1 MKQCALLQRLRTY
14 TIDLKQEQQQR
25 FVENHKRKQDFLRTG
40 SEACNKRQ
48 QLRNLQQLRFPPF
61 SACDPAC
68 WLPRQNPHQQQ
79 MTLRVV
85 RAADPRQ
92 ALTRPGCTG
101 TARQGQEQLSTQ
113 PLHAATASAEE
124 QITRNSKVGL
134 LGLVGAAR
142 LPSEPT
148 WAAWYAT
155 AQDALRAAPF
165 ENQSPAHM
173 SISKIRKLKC
183 LRSVNGPP
191 CMELSVSVCP

>member
-1 MKQCALLQRLRTY
+1 MQQASAAEKFATAPCSPFFGLRPRLL
-14 TIDLKQEQQQR
+14 
-25 FVENHKRKQDFLRTG
+25 
-40 SEACNKRQ
+40 AA
-48 QLRNLQQLRFPPF
+48 PPE
-61 SACDPAC
+61 
-68 WLPRQNPHQQQ
+68 PHQQQ

-124 QITRNSKVGL
+124 QMTRNSKVGL

-142 LPSEPT
+142 LLSEPT
-148 WAAWYAT
+148 WAAWDAT

-191 CMELSVSVCP
+191 CMEISVPLKQGQLALPARAAGLLF